1 MKKLKLGDNPKNFK
15 KTIQIVLLDGGTAP
29 LQVSF
34 IYRTRKQFA
43 ELVDANIAKAEA
55 EAKAAIEAAEHDAD
69 GEAPKRMTIAESYA
83 AVDKARADHVLQ
95 IADGWDLGDEF
106 NAENLLQ
113 FEDEYPGALHAI
125 SIAYAQAVAE
135 VRTKN

>member
-1 MKKLKLGDNPKNFK
+1 MKKLKLGDNPKNFT
-15 KTIQIVLLDGGTAP
+15 KTVDIVLLEGGTAP
-29 LQVSF
+29 LKVSF

-55 EAKAAIEAAEHDAD
+55 EAKAAIEAAEHGAD
-69 GEAPKRMTIAESYA
+69 GESPKRMTISESYA

-106 NAENLLQ
+106 NAESLLQ

-125 SIAYAQAVAE
+125 SITYAQAVAE
-135 VRTKN
+135 ARAKN

>member
-1 MKKLKLGDNPKNFK
+1 MKKLRLGDNPKNFK
-15 KTIQIVLLDGGTAP
+15 KTIDIVLLDGTTAP
-29 LQVSF
+29 LEISY

-55 EAKAAIEAAEHDAD
+55 EAKEAAAATPAD
-69 GEAPKRMTIAESYA
+69 GEAPKRITIAESYA
-83 AVDKARADHVLQ
+83 AVDKARTDHVLQ
-95 IADGWDLGDEF
+95 IADGWGLDDEF
-106 NAENLLQ
+106 TAENLLQ

-135 VRTKN
+135 ARAKN